1 MADQSE
7 LVEMKAQVY
16 KDERPKE
23 HFDPFHER
31 SRTRDPDHW
40 YEIVRLTTTLH
51 GLIFFRARGVS
62 SEKVPQSG
70 PVILAPNHAS
80 FMDHFFA
87 GAFTRRKV
95 RFMAKSQLFKPPLQH
110 VYTHGG
116 VFPVRRG
123 ARDDDAFITAHTI
136 LGRGGCV
143 LMYPE
148 GGRSRTG
155 ALADRAKPGLGRLV
169 LESGAPVV
177 PMAIHGS
184 IKVRNWKRFEFPKVT
199 VQYGDP
205 LRFERVEDPTRDQ
218 QQAVSD
224 EVFAEIRRLH
234 DGLEQ
239 LGRRGVVDR
248 VRAQRRAERRRRTA
262 PA

>member
-1 MADQSE
+1 MPDQ
-7 LVEMKAQVY
+7 LVPMKEQVY
-16 KDERPKE
+16 KDPRPRE
-23 HFDPFHER
+23 YFDQFHER
-31 SRTRDPDHW
+31 SRTREPDHW
-40 YEIVRLTTTLH
+40 YEIVRFCTTLH
-51 GLIFFRARGVS
+51 ALTFFRARGVS

-70 PVILAPNHAS
+70 PVILAPNHGS

-110 VYTHGG
+110 IYTHGG

-123 ARDDDAFITAHTI
+123 ARDDDAFITAHSI
-136 LGRGGCV
+136 LERGGTV

-155 ALADRAKPGLGRLV
+155 ALAERAKPGLGRLV

-184 IKVRNWKRFEFPKVT
+184 VFVRNWKKLQFPKVT

-205 LRFERVEDPTRDQ
+205 LLFEQVEDPTRDQ

-224 EVFAEIRRLH
+224 QVFAEIKRLYS
-234 DGLEQ
+234 GLEE
-239 LGRRGVVDR
+239 LGRKTVVER
-248 VRAQRRAERRRRTA
+248 VREQRRADGRGPATA
-262 PA
+262 

>member
-16 KDERPKE
+16 RDERPKE

-51 GLIFFRARGVS
+51 GLVFFRARGVS

-224 EVFAEIRRLH
+224 AVFAEIRRLH